1 MTMTEQGKQ
10 PGVGEMMALAWEH
23 FRARRLRLA
32 EELGRQVIAAQPDNH
47 NAACLLGIV
56 CFRNRQA
63 KEAIA
68 WMERAVEGN
77 PDIAGYHSNLCEM
90 YRQVGEV
97 DRAVAAGRRAVE
109 LDPAYP
115 QGLNNLGTALYE
127 KQDFNGAEEYY
138 RRAIGC
144 DPKFAEVHDNLANAL
159 RSQRRYDEAIAE
171 HRQAIALR
179 PGYAEALNNLGN
191 TLREA
196 GRPDEA
202 EQALHMAI
210 GARPNYVEAYNNLA
224 LILWDRKQHD
234 EALVVIAK
242 AMAIQPVRASSL
254 MIAGRFYNEREEFGR
269 AVECYRKA
277 LSLRPRSLEILNTL
291 SAIFLDIGDL
301 AGADEMLQRMV
312 ALNPGHAAT
321 RVRRSMLRML
331 RGDMDGGLAEYDWR
345 LAMPNVRPKDLPPLR
360 PVNLPGRLWNGE
372 PIEGKRLFIWS
383 EQGLGDAIHCMR
395 YLPNLAARGPAVL
408 SGYFPPKLHQLSA
421 LNFPFFRIVPTGAE
435 PPDADFHC
443 EMMTLLRLVGRSPE
457 WVETGKPY
465 FKAPPG
471 LVQEFRQRFSAYPG
485 LKVGLVWAGNGNHKD
500 DRNRSM
506 PASALKP
513 LAGIA
518 GCHFFSLQV
527 GDKAADAD
535 LINSGVIDISK
546 DVSNITSTAAAIA
559 ALDLVIAVD
568 TSLAHL
574 AGAIGT
580 PVWTLLSHVPDWR
593 WGLTGDTTP
602 LYRSM
607 RLVRQPRRR
616 SWPAVIAAVSDAL
629 RRVVEQRIGQQSGKI
644 S

>member
-1 MTMTEQGKQ
+1 
-10 PGVGEMMALAWEH
+10 
-23 FRARRLRLA
+23 
-32 EELGRQVIAAQPDNH
+32 
-47 NAACLLGIV
+47 
-56 CFRNRQA
+56 
-63 KEAIA
+63 
-68 WMERAVEGN
+68 
-77 PDIAGYHSNLCEM
+77 
-90 YRQVGEV
+90 
-97 DRAVAAGRRAVE
+97 
-109 LDPAYP
+109 
-115 QGLNNLGTALYE
+115 
-127 KQDFNGAEEYY
+127 
-138 RRAIGC
+138 
-144 DPKFAEVHDNLANAL
+144 
-159 RSQRRYDEAIAE
+159 
-171 HRQAIALR
+171 
-179 PGYAEALNNLGN
+179 
-191 TLREA
+191 
-196 GRPDEA
+196 
-202 EQALHMAI
+202 MAI

-224 LILWDRKQHD
+224 LILWDRKRHD
-234 EALVVIAK
+234 EALGVIAK
-242 AMAIQPVRASSL
+242 AMAVQPARASSL

-435 PPDADFHC
+435 PPEADFHC

-485 LKVGLVWAGNGNHKD
+485 LKVGLVWAGNVNACQRVEAACRHCGLPFFQSPGGRQGGRCRPHQFRRYRHFQGCLEHHFD
-500 DRNRSM
+500 GGGHCGARPRDRSRYLAC
-506 PASALKP
+506 ASRGRHRDAGLDAALACAG
-513 LAGIA
+513 LALGPYRRYDA
-518 GCHFFSLQV
+518 ALQV
-527 GDKAADAD
+527 DAAGPSAPAAELAD
-535 LINSGVIDISK
+535 GHCRRLGC
-546 DVSNITSTAAAIA
+546 TS
-559 ALDLVIAVD
+559 
-568 TSLAHL
+568 
-574 AGAIGT
+574 AG
-580 PVWTLLSHVPDWR
+580 
-593 WGLTGDTTP
+593 
-602 LYRSM
+602 
-607 RLVRQPRRR
+607 RRAKNR
-616 SWPAVIAAVSDAL
+616 ATE
-629 RRVVEQRIGQQSGKI
+629 R
-644 S
+644 